1 MSERLLKALMQLFAI
16 IANPQSSQSSKK
28 PLVEDFLKEQL
39 NQELVDEYLKVFDDF
54 FQVYQKKQNSSNKK
68 RKAISV
74 SSVKVLTICT
84 VINQELTQ
92 KQKIIVL
99 IRLLEFINTGDEI
112 TEQEQEFVSTVS
124 ESFYIP
130 QEEYIALK
138 NFVLKEKKDNDEN
151 YSDRIITINSKKVF
165 GEEAKKFIYVE
176 GLSGEIEVFHVNRS
190 DMHIF
195 SFKNEAELYLNG
207 QLLSPNRIHILSN
220 GSSIRNSKIRPIYY
234 NDIVSA
240 FYLDKIKSKI
250 AFEVNNIEYKFK
262 NGVTGLHNMSFI
274 EKSGKLVGIMGVS
287 GAGKSTLLNVLNGTY
302 PPHSGEV
309 LINGINLHTS
319 PEQLEGIIGYV
330 SQDDLLI
337 EDLSVFEN
345 LYYNAKLSFDN
356 YNTFQLYRV
365 VLKLLKNL
373 GLYEIKD
380 MKVGSPLNKKISGG
394 QRKRLNIALE
404 LIREP
409 AILFLDEPT
418 SGLSSRDSE
427 NILDLL
433 KELTLKGKLVF
444 VVIHQPSSEIFKM
457 FDNLLILDKGGYLIY
472 QGDPVDAI
480 IYYKSRIRQANW
492 NESVCSLCGNVNPEQ
507 IFNIIESRVIDEY
520 GNLTQ
525 TRKISPKEWSDNFEE
540 YTKTEKLRRKI
551 LVRKLP
557 EITFKI
563 PKKFKQFRI
572 FISRDILSKLSNS
585 QYILINIFESPV
597 LALILS
603 FIIKYFNINSKEA
616 SSYNLYEND
625 NLPVY
630 IFMSVIVALFVGLT
644 VSAEEIIKDRK
655 ILKREAFLNL
665 SRASYLMSKV
675 VLLFGLSGFQAFS
688 FVIIGNWVLEIQGMY
703 FSYWFVLFST
713 WCFANMLGLN
723 ISDAFKTSVTIYI
736 LIPFLIIPQ
745 ILLSGVMVS
754 YDKLNPKIS
763 SPDKIPFYGEMILAR
778 WAYEALAV
786 HQFKDCEYEKALF
799 DYEKEM
805 SEANYYKF
813 WITSLSNKVFDYRKY
828 LEDSV
833 ENQKL
838 EPSIQLVFNEL
849 SEKEKSKSIPF
860 YFPVDSLKQ
869 DIISIQTLDSLDQYL
884 KVLRIFYNKKFK
896 IADTQKE
903 QYIISQEETPESK
916 AAFLDLK
923 LSTYNEK
930 LSKFV
935 KQADEY
941 TKIIEYKDHLYRK
954 FEPIYYDA
962 ESYFLKAHF
971 YAPQKNIFGYPFD
984 TYWVNIFVIWIET
997 IGLYFLLY
1005 YSVLKKILEFGDYA
1019 NKNMKLKKEMKQ
1031 NTSTASKME
1040 KSRIYKKIFKILK

>member
-16 IANPQSSQSSKK
+16 IANPNSSQSGRQ
-28 PLVEDFLKEQL
+28 PIVEAFLKEQL
-39 NQELVDEYLKVFDDF
+39 NQELVDEYLKVFNEF
-54 FQVYQKKQNSSNKK
+54 FQIHQKKQASSDKQ
-68 RKAISV
+68 RKAIAV
-74 SSVKVLTICT
+74 SSVKILTICN

-92 KQKIIVL
+92 KQKVIVL
-99 IRLLEFINTGDEI
+99 IRLLEFINYDTAI
-112 TEQEQEFVSTVS
+112 TQQEYEFVATVS
-124 ESFYIP
+124 EAFNIP
-130 QEEYIALK
+130 NEEFIALK
-138 NFVLKEKKDNDEN
+138 QFVLKEFEN
-151 YSDRIITINSKKVF
+151 YTKSDRIITINSKRVF
-165 GEEAKKFIYVE
+165 GEEALRYIFTD
-176 GLSGEIEVFHVNRS
+176 GLNGEIFVFNVKIA

-195 SFKNEAELYLNG
+195 LFKDEPELYLNG
-207 QLLSPNRIHILSN
+207 QLLSPNKIHIISH
-220 GSSIRNSKIRPIYY
+220 GSSIRNSRIKPIYY

-240 FYLDKIKSKI
+240 FNYDKIKSKI
-250 AFEVNNIEYKFK
+250 VFEANNIEYKFK
-262 NGVTGLHNMSFI
+262 NGITGLHNMSFI

-287 GAGKSTLLNVLNGTY
+287 GAGKSTLLNVLNGSFA
-302 PPHSGEV
+302 PNSGEI
-309 LINGINLHTS
+309 LINGINLHQH
-319 PEQLEGIIGYV
+319 PDQLEGIIGYV

-356 YNTFQLYRV
+356 YNTFQLYRI

-457 FDNLLILDKGGYLIY
+457 FDNLLILDSGGFLIY

-492 NESVCSLCGNVNPEQ
+492 NDSVCTVCGNVNPEQ

-520 GNLTQ
+520 GNVTH
-525 TRKISPKEWSDNFEE
+525 TRKVSPKEWNESFEE
-540 YTKTEKLRRKI
+540 FHKLDKPKRRSI
-551 LVRKLP
+551 LVKRLP

-563 PKKFKQFRI
+563 PKKLKQFRI

-585 QYILINIFESPV
+585 QYILINILESPV

-616 SSYNLYEND
+616 TEYNLYEND

-675 VLLFGLSGFQAFS
+675 ALLFGLSAFQS
-688 FVIIGNWVLEIQGMY
+688 LTFVLIGNYVLEIEGMY

-713 WCFANMLGLN
+713 WSFANLMGLN

-745 ILLSGVMVS
+745 ILLSGVLVS

-763 SPDKIPFYGEMILAR
+763 SPDKIPLYGEIILAR
-778 WAYEALAV
+778 WSYEALAV
-786 HQFKDCEYEKALF
+786 HQFKNNEYEIPL
-799 DYEKEM
+799 YESEKQM

-813 WITSLSNKVFDYRKY
+813 WITSLLNKVNDYKKFITNP
-828 LEDSV
+828 V
-833 ENQKL
+833 ENDDFKAA
-838 EPSIQLVFNEL
+838 INLVINEL
-849 SEKEKSKSIPF
+849 TLKEEADLLPF
-860 YFPVDSLKQ
+860 YFP
-869 DIISIQTLDSLDQYL
+869 LDSLNKDEITINALDSLENYF
-884 KVLRIFYNKKFK
+884 KVLKIYYNKVFK
-896 IADTQKE
+896 VADDNRE
-903 QYIISQEETPESK
+903 QYITDKESTVENK

-923 LSTYNEK
+923 LSTFNEK
-930 LSKFV
+930 LAKFV
-935 KQADEY
+935 KQADEF
-941 TKIIEYKDHLYRK
+941 TKIVEYDNKLYRK
-954 FEPIYYDA
+954 FEPIYYDS

-971 YAPQKNIFGYPFD
+971 YAPRKNIFGISGD
-984 TYWVNIFVIWIET
+984 TFWVNLMVIWFQT
-997 IGLYFLLY
+997 IILYITLY
-1005 YSVLKKILEFGDYA
+1005 YSLLKKSLEFGEYFRR
-1019 NKNMKLKKEMKQ
+1019 NLKLKKELKKEVGKQQIMKK
-1031 NTSTASKME
+1031 NKL
-1040 KSRIYKKIFKILK
+1040 YKKIFKLFK